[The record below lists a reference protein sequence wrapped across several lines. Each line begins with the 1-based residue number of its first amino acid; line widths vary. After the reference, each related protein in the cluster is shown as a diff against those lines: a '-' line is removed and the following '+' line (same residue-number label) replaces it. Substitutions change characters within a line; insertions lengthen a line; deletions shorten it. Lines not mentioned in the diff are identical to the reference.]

1 MTALLLAAAGDGCAV
16 TDPLCLVKQAAGSVV
31 SSAATDAL
39 QQFVNDILEAYGK
52 AIASLGSIWVDVP
65 SPVVAT
71 GGGGGTITSPPG
83 SGTLTTLLGWVVWV
97 SAGIA
102 IVSLITAGVMMA
114 ARRRHG
120 DGEAHVGRVG
130 VILLSV
136 ILTSAA
142 SALVAGFLPQTL
154 AGNQAGSV
162 AGWVQ
167 DQLAWYTAGLAV
179 LSILIAA
186 ARMAWTQRAM
196 PLREL
201 AGSVLTLIAV
211 AGAGLVAIRLA
222 TTAADSFSVWV
233 LNGSTNCSVSGDGT
247 CFGRNIAAL
256 ITLTS
261 TSPIGEIGLFL
272 LGLLAVLM
280 TYVQVALM
288 VLRGAMLVLLAG
300 VLPITASFTNIAV
313 GRQWFGRALAWTIAF
328 ILYKPA
334 AAIVYATAF
343 RLTGSNAF
351 GAGGTGLFQILTGLA
366 LMLVA
371 LIALP
376 ALMRFLVPA
385 VAAIGGSA
393 SGGLLL
399 AGAGAAGAGELATG
413 AIRANRST
421 GGGSS
426 GAVAGGPSGSAQAAG
441 RASGAAAGSGGTAAA
456 GGAAGGAAAA
466 AGPVGIGV
474 AAASAVA
481 GGAVKAAGAAGT
493 AVKDATEDSTGSGSK
508 GTS

>member
-1 MTALLLAAAGDGCAV
+1 
-16 TDPLCLVKQAAGSVV
+16 
-31 SSAATDAL
+31 
-39 QQFVNDILEAYGK
+39 
-52 AIASLGSIWVDVP
+52 
-65 SPVVAT
+65 
-71 GGGGGTITSPPG
+71 
-83 SGTLTTLLGWVVWV
+83 LTTLLGWVVWV

-102 IVSLITAGVMMA
+102 VVSLIAAGVMMA

-120 DGEAHVGRVG
+120 DGEAHLNRVG

-222 TTAADSFSVWV
+222 AAAADSFSVWV
-233 LNGSTNCSVSGDGT
+233 LNGSTNCSVSGDAT

-300 VLPITASFTNIAV
+300 VLPITASFTNV
-313 GRQWFGRALAWTIAF
+313 PMGRQWFGKALAWTIAF

-351 GAGGTGLFQILTGLA
+351 QAGGTGLFQILTGLA

-371 LIALP
+371 LVALP

-385 VAAIGGSA
+385 VAAVGGSA
-393 SGGLLL
+393 GGGLLL
-399 AGAGAAGAGELATG
+399 VGAGAAGAGELATG
-413 AIRANRST
+413 AIRANRG
-421 GGGSS
+421 GGGSAS
-426 GAVAGGPSGSAQAAG
+426 AGAAGGPSGSAQAAG
-441 RASGAAAGSGGTAAA
+441 RAGGAAAGGGGAAA
-456 GGAAGGAAAA
+456 GGGAAGGAAAA

-474 AAASAVA
+474 AAAGAVA

-493 AVKDATEDSTGSGSK
+493 AVQDATEDSTGSK
-508 GTS
+508 GTP